1 MRFDSF
7 QFAVFFPIVVA
18 LFWSIPQR
26 LRWVLLLVSSY
37 YFYMCWRPPYA
48 ILLVVITAIDFCVGR
63 ALGRVNGAAAR
74 RAILAVSILA
84 NLSILFVFK
93 YYPFVANTLNGWQQS
108 TLFPNLA
115 IVLPIGLSFHTFQSM
130 GYMFDVY
137 RRKTEPE
144 RHWGTFATYIVFF
157 PQLVAGPIERAG
169 EMLPQLHHY
178 KNFEYKRAT
187 NGLKLMAWGLFK
199 KVVVADRL
207 ATLVDPVY
215 GNTDAYSAPMLVLAT
230 VAFGYQIYC
239 DFSGYTDIAIGSA
252 EVMGIR
258 LRPNFRAPY
267 HATSVQEFWTR
278 WHMSLSTWFRDYV
291 YIPLGG
297 NRVSPWRWA
306 VNILIV
312 FALSGIWHGANWT
325 FVLWGLYHGVLM
337 IGERAGRSLVAAV
350 SRRADPEPS
359 RARWRAVRVVATFA
373 LVTAGWVLF
382 RAPSVGA
389 AQTIFAK
396 VTTDWES
403 FLTLERVLQELAR
416 LKWQP
421 IDMVVTL
428 LAIAVV
434 EMGDTLQSYG
444 SVRGWLSQRPFAVRW
459 GAYYALL
466 LFIMFFGHFS
476 GQPFIYFQF

>member
-7 QFAVFFPIVVA
+7 QFAVFFPIVVG
-18 LFWSIPQR
+18 LFWCLPQR

-48 ILLVVITAIDFCVGR
+48 ILLVVITAIDFFVGR

-74 RAILAVSILA
+74 RAILLVSILA

-93 YYPFVANTLNGWQQS
+93 YYPFVANTLNGWQRT

-144 RHWGTFATYIVFF
+144 RHWGTFATFIVFF

-178 KNFEYKRAT
+178 KNFEYKQAT

-215 GNTDAYSAPMLVLAT
+215 ANPGVFSAPMLVLAT
-230 VAFGYQIYC
+230 VAFGYEIYC

-252 EVMGIR
+252 EVMGIQ

-267 HATSVQEFWTR
+267 HSASLQEFWTR
-278 WHMSLSTWFRDYV
+278 WHMSLSSWFRDYV

-297 NRVSPWRWA
+297 SRVSAVRWA
-306 VNILIV
+306 FNILVV

-325 FVLWGLYHGVLM
+325 FVLWGLYHGLLM
-337 IGERAGRSLVAAV
+337 IGERAGQSAVGTV
-350 SRRADPEPS
+350 SRATSWRPS
-359 RARWRAVRVVATFA
+359 ARLSRFVRVAATFA
-373 LVTAGWVLF
+373 LVTVGWVLF
-382 RAPSVGA
+382 RAPSMQA
-389 AQTIFAK
+389 AQTIYSKA
-396 VTTDWES
+396 VTDWES
-403 FLTLERVLQELAR
+403 FLTLERVLQELAG

-421 IDMVVTL
+421 LDIVVTL
-428 LAIAVV
+428 LAIGVV
-434 EMGDTLQSYG
+434 EIGDTLQSYG
-444 SVRGWLSQRPFAVRW
+444 SVRAWLSQRPFVVRW
-459 GAYYALL
+459 AGYYALL
-466 LFIMFFGHFS
+466 LCIMFFGHFS
-476 GQPFIYFQF
+476 GHPFIYFQF